1 MKLKGPQG
9 QVVDVDANEAA
20 RLIQTVGGW
29 TELADEGSDV
39 PLTESLRT
47 GAEAAAAVLQERG
60 FSVDVGRRL
69 LKIWLTFE
77 RTDAITRDRIRAV
90 LDEVVPV
97 IAQHGGE
104 YDGWGSMAQ
113 GDAEG

>member
-1 MKLKGPQG
+1 M
-9 QVVDVDANEAA
+9 DAAEQRRQQDLGLDEMLAQYAELGDDGTTPRPVQHAA
-20 RLIQTVGGW
+20 VFRKRP
-29 TELADEGSDV
+29 DE
-39 PLTESLRT
+39 
-47 GAEAAAAVLQERG
+47 EAAAAVLQERG
-60 FSVDVGRRL
+60 FSVEVGRRL
-69 LKIWLTFE
+69 LKILLTFE